1 MNPDDTSS
9 ETEVLTADVIVIGGG
24 PVGENVAQY
33 AIEDTDL
40 TAILVERELVG
51 GECSYWA
58 CMPSKALLRPIT
70 VADTASHLGGVSSPT
85 LQNEDLLARRDEFV
99 SHYDDSSQIEWTDS
113 AGIQVVRGRARL
125 VGERE
130 VLVEREADAGTD
142 ASGTSASGA
151 DASGTSASGVEE
163 SGSATAAGPLRLHAR
178 RAVVLA
184 TGSEAVIPGP
194 LSPARPWTSRDV
206 TAVREVP
213 DRLLIVGGGVVAV
226 EAATW
231 MAALGSTVTM
241 LVRGDRL
248 LSGHEPF
255 AGQHVREALEAAGVT
270 IRFGTEAVSASR
282 ADGGEASR
290 ADAAD
295 DSARADDGDV
305 GRLHGGPVTVTV
317 QSADGQQ
324 ELSGDELLAATGRTP
339 RLEGVG
345 LETVGLTADDVTS
358 GSRPTWLH
366 AVGDA
371 SGETPLTHW
380 GKYRARVIG
389 ERLRSEAL
397 GQEPEPTV
405 GTAVAPQVVF
415 TDPQVAAVG
424 MTESQAREAGHQVEV
439 SQLPFGSAAGT
450 ALLRDDVTGTA
461 QIVVDA
467 QTHRLLG
474 VTFVGPEAGEQIHAG
489 TTAIVGQVPVDALRH
504 AVPAFPA
511 ASELWLNL
519 LEQLPRQMRRPA

>member
-1 MNPDDTSS
+1 MTPDDTSS
-9 ETEVLTADVIVIGGG
+9 ETDQTPEDLTADVIVIGGG

-85 LQNEDLLARRDEFV
+85 LQNEELLARRDEFV

-130 VLVEREADAGTD
+130 VLVEQEADS
-142 ASGTSASGA
+142 SGS
-151 DASGTSASGVEE
+151 SASGVEE
-163 SGSATAAGPLRLHAR
+163 PGSATAAGPLRLHAR

-184 TGSEAVIPGP
+184 TGSEAVVPGP

-241 LVRGDRL
+241 LVRGDCL

-290 ADAAD
+290 AEGAD

-489 TTAIVGQVPVDALRH
+489 TTAIVGQVPVDVLRH